1 MLIFAV
7 IKKAKIIISALLT
20 YYMKAEFK
28 GSYPSSKVLPKEDF
42 PEFAFI
48 GRSNVGKSSLI
59 NMLCNHK
66 DLAKT
71 SSKPGKTQ
79 HIVRFLVDNSWY
91 LIDLPGY
98 GYAKVSKASRA
109 EFGELIQSYL
119 LERTFM
125 QCVFVLID
133 SRIPPQKIDLEF
145 IEWLGVSGIP
155 FAMVFTKTDKLKPK
169 ELDSHLALY
178 RETLLASWEELPTMF
193 VSSAIDK
200 KGKEE
205 ILSFIAEV
213 KTTFYKNFSE

>member
-1 MLIFAV
+1 
-7 IKKAKIIISALLT
+7 
-20 YYMKAEFK
+20 MKAEFK
-28 GSYPSSKVLPKEDF
+28 GSYPSTQVLPKEDF

-109 EFGELIQSYL
+109 EFGELIQNYL

-133 SRIPPQKIDLEF
+133 ARIPPQKIDLEF
-145 IEWLGVSGIP
+145 MEWLGVSGIP
-155 FAMVFTKTDKLKPK
+155 FVMVYTKTDKLKPK
-169 ELDSHLALY
+169 ELENNIALY
-178 RETLLASWEELPTMF
+178 KTILSETWEELPPSF
-193 VSSAIDK
+193 ISSAVEK
-200 KGKEE
+200 TGKDA
-205 ILSFIAEV
+205 ILQFISDV
-213 KTTFYKNFSE
+213 KSTFYKNFSE